1 MNDFMFSK
9 SKINTFLQCP
19 RQFKYKYID
28 ELEDEPNE
36 YMELGL
42 IVHDLAETIGKDI
55 QASLVDTDEIATIV
69 YNMKFDTDFDL
80 EPHFMSLACFFID
93 ILDNGYKIFS
103 VEEKISN
110 PDSHFRGIIDIVLE
124 NQDGDLIV
132 FDYKTSKK
140 TKPITNYRLELC
152 IYKHL
157 LEYKYPNKKVIAAGI
172 FFTHNNDYRVV
183 NFTDTQKRG
192 AYITTEDYNFVMS
205 LPKKLLSVMENN
217 VYLPKRQF
225 ICKFCYFAD
234 RCTKEGGF

>member
-1 MNDFMFSK
+1 MNDFIFSK
-9 SKINTFLQCP
+9 SKINTFIQCP

-42 IVHDLAETIGKDI
+42 IVHDLAETIGKNI
-55 QASLVDTDEIATIV
+55 QDGLVDVDGISELV
-69 YNMKFDTDFDL
+69 YNMRFDTDFDL

-93 ILDNGYKIFS
+93 ILNNGYKIFS

-110 PDSHFRGIIDIVLE
+110 PNDHFRGIIDIVLE
-124 NQDGDLIV
+124 DKDGDLII

-140 TKPITNYRLELC
+140 TKPITKYRLELC
-152 IYKHL
+152 IYKNL
-157 LEYKYPNKKVIAAGI
+157 LEYKYPDKKVTTAGI

-183 NFTDTQKRG
+183 NFTDDTDCG
-192 AYITTEDYNFVMS
+192 AYITTQDYEYVLS
-205 LPKKLLSVMENN
+205 LPEKILSFMAED

-225 ICKFCYFAD
+225 NCKFCYFAD
-234 RCTKEGGF
+234 KCMEEGGF

>member
-183 NFTDTQKRG
+183 NFTDNTDQG
-192 AYITTEDYNFVMS
+192 AYITTEDYDFVMS
-205 LPKKLLSVMENN
+205 LPEQILPIIDQG
-217 VYLPKRQF
+217 VYLPKRQYN
-225 ICKFCYFAD
+225 CKYCYYND
-234 RCTKEGGF
+234 KCIEDGGF